1 MILDIDKHL
10 PRGLKW
16 NIKTMKAVGSNG
28 CEYGQF
34 WHRNTLD
41 GINKLCEDPTFKDL
55 IQWRPT
61 REWTSPACETR
72 KYNETMASNRMW
84 NLQKMHPDKHA
95 TLIPTFFA
103 SDETA
108 LTAYVGDQKAHCVYM
123 TIGNIPKHIRRQVS
137 KRAMILVGYIPVMSL
152 ECEPDL
158 EKRALLKRKLFH
170 ECMRALVEPLI
181 EAGKRGAEACKYAC
195 TRQPYC
201 PTCEVPPDER
211 GDLTDY
217 PLRDRA
223 RTLDAIAQHRRE
235 GSALFESL
243 GLMDVKPFWADLP
256 WVDAGTLCPPDL
268 LHQLYK
274 GVFNHLSKWSAHIEG
289 AKVFDNRYVVMSPHH
304 GLRHFKKGITKISR
318 WTGHEAKEQCKVFL
332 PIVADQDPEVMSCA
346 RALMRFMYLAH
357 SSELTDDDLDE
368 MQACIEEFH
377 ENKDI
382 FRQLGALGEQ
392 DPKKKKGPVRTF
404 HMVAKLHAL
413 LHYIHYIRELGTPDG
428 FNTELP
434 ERLHIP
440 YAKHGFHAS
449 NKKDVIKQMATYI
462 QRIEAIAMH
471 RAYLDDES
479 TPDTEGPSENP
490 DDEDGSFEED
500 EVLIGELHQLV
511 LGAEG
516 EPEGDDHADGDDD
529 SVGGGVGDDSEE
541 RQEDESLGGAVIEDE
556 LEVDDNEDLEPS
568 LERRDTDNGTWAE
581 EYHIDDET
589 GQQDSPSVFYPE
601 PHVKHSKKPTL
612 VATATHLVS
621 KHGASKLFPAIKSF
635 LRQQNL
641 GTRDLNLSANDKYR
655 IWNRCRLIHGPPPFK
670 PTEGG
675 KTDVIRAFPA
685 VIDEHGRPR
694 KEAHYDTALFAHD
707 EEEDGL
713 HRYRACR
720 IRAIF
725 ELPDHLQHLY
735 DKKLVY
741 AELFNSFH
749 ESFDVRTHLYKT
761 TPSNAADGRRL
772 AIVMPLSDIKFTGH
786 IAPHYGSA
794 TAELSLPPFSFLNLC
809 ITGVG
814 WERQNEPCYASGYLN
829 GEPDCKA
836 QDRESDYEG
845 RSNRQRQPSVSDRVK
860 VKVEVLNEH
869 APTGDRL
876 FPNQGGSSSL
886 VASRYDPCR
895 PSPPPERQAAEG
907 RSPYMATPS
916 QLNTP
921 YPGYWE
927 RDRERG
933 APPKAPSRQ
942 QSPAPREREGPPS
955 SRRYDPRMD
964 IDQESP
970 RHEHW
975 PADLP
980 YPTAH
985 PLDRMRYN
993 ATPDGGL

>member
-1 MILDIDKHL
+1 
-10 PRGLKW
+10 
-16 NIKTMKAVGSNG
+16 
-28 CEYGQF
+28 
-34 WHRNTLD
+34 
-41 GINKLCEDPTFKDL
+41 
-55 IQWRPT
+55 
-61 REWTSPACETR
+61 
-72 KYNETMASNRMW
+72 
-84 NLQKMHPDKHA
+84 
-95 TLIPTFFA
+95 
-103 SDETA
+103 
-108 LTAYVGDQKAHCVYM
+108 
-123 TIGNIPKHIRRQVS
+123 
-137 KRAMILVGYIPVMSL
+137 
-152 ECEPDL
+152 
-158 EKRALLKRKLFH
+158 
-170 ECMRALVEPLI
+170 
-181 EAGKRGAEACKYAC
+181 
-195 TRQPYC
+195 
-201 PTCEVPPDER
+201 
-211 GDLTDY
+211 
-217 PLRDRA
+217 
-223 RTLDAIAQHRRE
+223 
-235 GSALFESL
+235 
-243 GLMDVKPFWADLP
+243 
-256 WVDAGTLCPPDL
+256 
-268 LHQLYK
+268 
-274 GVFNHLSKWSAHIEG
+274 
-289 AKVFDNRYVVMSPHH
+289 
-304 GLRHFKKGITKISR
+304 
-318 WTGHEAKEQCKVFL
+318 
-332 PIVADQDPEVMSCA
+332 MSCA

-516 EPEGDDHADGDDD
+516 EPEGDDHAD
-529 SVGGGVGDDSEE
+529 
-541 RQEDESLGGAVIEDE
+541 
-556 LEVDDNEDLEPS
+556 
-568 LERRDTDNGTWAE
+568 
-581 EYHIDDET
+581 

-927 RDRERG
+927 RDRDRG